1 MQVWMTSSAKWRS
14 LFWPASLPL
23 AEDFWKWEAAASW
36 WCLRQWFDFL
46 QEEHLASVWI
56 CPLFLLRSSKC
67 TGSVCEASTLHILG
81 GKPPPWCS
89 CSRVNYYWK
98 DGSVAAMVSLF
109 RLQIIFNLI
118 YNNFQ
123 FVLSLVAAEG
133 WACLVPRQ
141 SRAQGSQRVAHP
153 ASCLD
158 CQALTLC
165 TQWVLV
171 DIISYVFSLSA
182 FWCEVIIV

>member
-1 MQVWMTSSAKWRS
+1 MLLVTTSVCVRTVSKRNKERRGGELRGEEHVFNYLKLKTFCIISVMQVWMTSSAKWRS

-89 CSRVNYYWK
+89 SSRVNYYWK

-118 YNNFQ
+118 YNNF
-123 FVLSLVAAEG
+123 
-133 WACLVPRQ
+133 
-141 SRAQGSQRVAHP
+141 
-153 ASCLD
+153 
-158 CQALTLC
+158 
-165 TQWVLV
+165 
-171 DIISYVFSLSA
+171 
-182 FWCEVIIV
+182 